1 MVFGYNEESS
11 CSSDEEI
18 NNENNIESNNE
29 IQDINNNVE
38 TTETIYEENNIISSD
53 DIDDL
58 INSESIVL
66 SEYGIESIDTMPP
79 QNQIWFTPNLAS
91 VDMLDLFNQPEQ
103 WDSTR
108 SNIDVFK
115 FYTVQVGSGGWG
127 CVEHPTYN
135 CGDNHLENFVDVQ
148 AFSKL
153 GGWGVDIAI
162 ESFFT
167 GPIMS
172 YDPVECS
179 TSEYV
184 YNLALSGSVNVIE
197 NVQSNGGTVRYLAM
211 DEPIRQWY
219 PLYYYIYTGQADPR
233 PCLVDSLGELAD
245 HVAAYILQ
253 MQEWYPLVS
262 IGQIGLYPEVGVDQF
277 KEWIIALEARGV
289 SLPFL
294 HIDVHGPRVDQYISF
309 GIDIDVA
316 ADMLEL
322 KSFLEEHDI
331 EFGII
336 FFDTYYNSQYWEPC
350 EYNDST
356 YHAGTMNWVNFVH
369 DANLKPDHSI
379 FQSWVFPYYTTGI
392 GPNEIPVNLPED
404 DPTVYSHTRLINEAL
419 GILEQN
425 TPPEKPETP
434 SGPSSGKAGEQYT
447 YTCTATDPD
456 GDQLHYLFDW
466 GNGSDIGWI
475 GPINSGDIVT
485 ASHTWA
491 EKADYE
497 IKVKAKDPRGE
508 ESPWSDPLPI
518 TMPKNKAINPFLLF
532 LERLM
537 ERFPILEQILQLIYV
552 YLG

>member
-1 MVFGYNEESS
+1 MNGKKIIILISIILIIGTVLLFTEITGDTTRSKSNYENSPINTLKFPWTILNLDWNYWD
-11 CSSDEEI
+11 DEPKLWSI
-18 NNENNIESNNE
+18 S
-29 IQDINNNVE
+29 QGNV
-38 TTETIYEENNIISSD
+38 
-53 DIDDL
+53 
-58 INSESIVL
+58 
-66 SEYGIESIDTMPP
+66 GIGTMLP

-103 WDSTR
+103 WDSAR

-127 CVEHPTYN
+127 CVEHPAYD
-135 CGDNHLENFVDVQ
+135 CGDNYLENFVDVQ

-153 GGWGVDIAI
+153 GEWGIDIAI

-184 YNLALSGSVNVIE
+184 HNLALSGSVNVIE

-219 PLYYYIYTGQADPR
+219 PQYYYIYTGKTDPR
-233 PCLVDSLGELAD
+233 PCLVDSLGSLAD

-253 MQEWYPLVS
+253 MQEWYPSVS
-262 IGQIGLYPEVGVDQF
+262 VGHIELYPEVGIDQL

-294 HIDVHGPRVDQYISF
+294 HIDVHGPRVDQYISL
-309 GIDIDVA
+309 GINIDVA

-336 FFDTYYNSQYWEPC
+336 FFDTYYDSQYWEPGK
-350 EYNDST
+350 YNDST
-356 YHAGTMNWVNFVH
+356 YYAGTMNWVNFVH

-379 FQSWVFPYYTTGI
+379 FQSWVSPYYTTGI
-392 GPNEIPVNLPED
+392 GPKEIPVNLPED
-404 DPTVYSHTRLINEAL
+404 DPTVYSHTRLINEAFA
-419 GILEQN
+419 ILSN
-425 TPPEKPETP
+425 NPPVKPTI
-434 SGPSSGKAGEQYT
+434 SGSSSGRVGQSYT
-447 YTCTATDPD
+447 YATTTTDPESN
-456 GDQLHYLFDW
+456 QIYYWFDW
-466 GNGSDIGWI
+466 ADGTDSGWL
-475 GPINSGDIVT
+475 GPYDSGEECS
-485 ASHTWA
+485 APHTWT
-491 EKADYE
+491 ERGSFE
-497 IKVKAKDPRGE
+497 IRVKAKDTNGAK
-508 ESPWSDPLPI
+508 SDWSNPLPVS
-518 TMPKNKAINPFLLF
+518 MPYEHQTLLE
-532 LERLM
+532 LIIEW
-537 ERFPILEQILQLIYV
+537 ILQLSGITV
-552 YLG
+552 P

>member
-38 TTETIYEENNIISSD
+38 TTETIY
-53 DIDDL
+53 DITSNCELTAFLDPP
-58 INSESIVL
+58 
-66 SEYGIESIDTMPP
+66 DTTPP
-79 QNQIWFTPNLAS
+79 QSQIWFTPNVGS

-103 WDSTR
+103 WDSAR
-108 SNIDVFK
+108 SKIDVFK
-115 FYTVQVGSGGWG
+115 FYTGQVGSAGWS
-127 CVEHPTYN
+127 CTVNPSSN
-135 CGDNHLENFVDVQ
+135 CGENHLQNFVDVQ

-153 GGWGVDIAI
+153 GDWGIDIAI
-162 ESFFT
+162 ESFFA

-172 YDPVECS
+172 VDPIECS

-184 YNLALSGSVNVIE
+184 YSLSLDGSINVIQS
-197 NVQSNGGTVRYLAM
+197 VQSNGGTVRYLAM

-219 PLYYYIYTGQADPR
+219 PQYYYIYTGQTDPR
-233 PCLVDSLGELAD
+233 PCLTDSLGELAD

-253 MQEWYPLVS
+253 MQEWFPSVS
-262 IGQIGLYPEVGVDQF
+262 IGHIELYPEVGVEQL
-277 KEWIIALEARGV
+277 KEWVIALEARGV
-289 SLPFL
+289 SLSFL

-309 GIDIDVA
+309 GMNIDVA
-316 ADMLEL
+316 ADMAEL
-322 KSFLEEHDI
+322 KSFLNAHDI

-336 FFDTYYNSQYWEPC
+336 FFDTYYDSQYWEPS

-356 YHAGTMNWVNFVH
+356 YYTGTMNWVNFVH

-419 GILEQN
+419 GILESN
-425 TPPEKPETP
+425 APPEKPETP
-434 SGPSSGKAGEQYT
+434 SGSSSGKAGEQYT

-466 GNGSDIGWI
+466 GDGSDSGWI

-491 EKADYE
+491 EKTDYE
-497 IKVKAKDPRGE
+497 IKVKAKDTHGE

-532 LERLM
+532 LERFM

>member
-1 MVFGYNEESS
+1 MVFGYNEEPS

-66 SEYGIESIDTMPP
+66 SEYGIDPPDTTLS

-103 WDSTR
+103 WDSAR

-115 FYTVQVGSGGWG
+115 FYTVQVGTGGWG
-127 CVEHPTYN
+127 CVGHPAYN
-135 CGDNHLENFVDVQ
+135 CGDNHLENLVDVQ

-153 GGWGVDIAI
+153 GEWGIDIAI

-219 PLYYYIYTGQADPR
+219 PQYYYIYTGQTDPR
-233 PCLVDSLGELAD
+233 PCLVDSLGSLAD

-253 MQEWYPLVS
+253 MQEWYPSVS
-262 IGQIGLYPEVGVDQF
+262 IGQIGLYPEVGIDQF

-294 HIDVHGPRVDQYISF
+294 HIDVHGPRVDQYISL

-336 FFDTYYNSQYWEPC
+336 FFDTYYDSQYWEPS

-356 YHAGTMNWVNFVH
+356 YYAGTMNWVNFVH

-419 GILEQN
+419 SILEPN
-425 TPPEKPETP
+425 VPPEKPETP
-434 SGPSSGKAGEQYT
+434 SGPSSGNTGTLYT
-447 YTCTATDPD
+447 YTSNAIDPD
-456 GDQLHYLFDW
+456 NDEIYYLWDW
-466 GNGSDIGWI
+466 NDGTDSGWL
-475 GPINSGDIVT
+475 GPYNSGDSCEQEKSW
-485 ASHTWA
+485 AS
-491 EKADYE
+491 KGNYE
-497 IKVKAKDPRGE
+497 IRIKAKDVYGL
-508 ESPWSDPLPI
+508 ESVWSDPLPI
-518 TMPKNKAINPFLLF
+518 SMPKNKAINTPFLRF
-532 LERLM
+532 LENHPRM
-537 ERFPILEQILQLIYV
+537 FPLLRQILNLQ
-552 YLG
+552 